1 MVNQKFWANE
11 SKLFG
16 SINPSRAKL
25 VASLVAKLASTSV
38 LDLGCGDQAVKEFLD
53 RNVCEYIPADLVSRS
68 DDCLV
73 IDLDQTFPSG
83 IFHTI
88 LSIGL
93 VGYLNNR
100 RNLYLR
106 VARSCCYWISS
117 VSSASAL
124 VSRYEFHK
132 RPYSGLSE
140 ETFVHEALEY
150 FNLHGRATCVTGC
163 RLFTWA
169 PKTLQERQLVRDL
182 RLASLQL
189 SDLNLNTK
197 GEWLKSHT
205 TRRSEYIARIT
216 DILLR
221 NSSDQIS
228 GGLLQPGPLDYRRLV
243 YIDIKM
249 GEGIVDKIE
258 SAKQT
263 LDSAGTAFV
272 MLTIGYSK
280 KDSNAPCTTE
290 LGRFEVDIYNEVL
303 ERYAMS
309 KYQVLF
315 SDLTPDY
322 DILTVFKRSFC

>member
-1 MVNQKFWANE
+1 MVNQNYWANK
-11 SKLFG
+11 SMLFG
-16 SINPSRAKL
+16 SINPSRAKF
-25 VASLVAKLASTSV
+25 VASLVAQLASTSV
-38 LDLGCGDQAVKEFLD
+38 LDLGCGDQAVKDFLD
-53 RNVCEYIPADLVSRS
+53 KNVCQYIPADLVSRS

-83 IFHTI
+83 LFHTI

-93 VGYLNNR
+93 IGYLKNR

-106 VARSCCYWISS
+106 VARSCRYWISS

-124 VSRYEFHK
+124 VSRYEYLK

-140 ETFVHEALEY
+140 ELFVHEALEY

-163 RLFTWA
+163 RLFTWS
-169 PKTLQERQLVRDL
+169 PKTLQERNLVRDL

-205 TRRSEYIARIT
+205 TRRLEYIAKIT
-216 DILLR
+216 ETLLR
-221 NSSDQIS
+221 KTSDPISS
-228 GGLLQPGPLDYRRLV
+228 GLSLLGPLDNTRLEHIDV
-243 YIDIKM
+243 KMGDDIKN
-249 GEGIVDKIE
+249 EIE
-258 SAKQT
+258 FAKQT
-263 LDSAGTAFV
+263 LDSAGTVFV

-280 KDSNAPCTTE
+280 KDSDAPCANE
-290 LGRFEVDIYNEVL
+290 LGRFEVDIYNEAL

-315 SDLTPDY
+315 FDLTPDY
-322 DILTVFKRSFC
+322 DILTVFRRSFC